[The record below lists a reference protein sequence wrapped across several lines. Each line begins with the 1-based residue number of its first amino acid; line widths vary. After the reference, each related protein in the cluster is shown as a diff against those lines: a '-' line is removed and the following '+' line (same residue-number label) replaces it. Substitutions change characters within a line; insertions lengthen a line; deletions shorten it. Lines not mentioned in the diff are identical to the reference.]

1 MPVEG
6 NDALTEEGRSGRSD
20 IALAFSDPLFLPPTP
35 KNLYFFY
42 QNPV

>member
-20 IALAFSDPLFLPPTP
+20 IALASNERNDRIVAVE
-35 KNLYFFY
+35 
-42 QNPV
+42 QHW